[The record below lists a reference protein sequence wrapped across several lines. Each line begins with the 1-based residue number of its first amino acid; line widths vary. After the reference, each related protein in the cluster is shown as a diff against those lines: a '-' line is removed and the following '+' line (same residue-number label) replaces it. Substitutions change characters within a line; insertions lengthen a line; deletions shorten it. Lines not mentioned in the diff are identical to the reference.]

1 MVFGPIFSSESVLMR
16 VWSRPR
22 RHRGN
27 TFFDVTVTGQW
38 SSPSG
43 CLVLPMSSMKVS
55 VFCVVLRWKI
65 SLIRLV
71 FCEFDPLKWVFKSG
85 CL

>member
-1 MVFGPIFSSESVLMR
+1 MWAQGEGIR
-16 VWSRPR
+16 G
-22 RHRGN
+22 HRGN

-71 FCEFDPLKWVFKSG
+71 FCEFDPLKWVFNTQTTS
-85 CL
+85 